1 MYVLVCCGMVVVS
14 LHSAGMTPL
23 RMLSKTEA
31 EVCNNWLT
39 LYIYIYIGTPTL
51 YLLLLVYLVYIST
64 NGTIG
69 LLVIT
74 Y

>member
-39 LYIYIYIGTPTL
+39 LYIYIGTPTL